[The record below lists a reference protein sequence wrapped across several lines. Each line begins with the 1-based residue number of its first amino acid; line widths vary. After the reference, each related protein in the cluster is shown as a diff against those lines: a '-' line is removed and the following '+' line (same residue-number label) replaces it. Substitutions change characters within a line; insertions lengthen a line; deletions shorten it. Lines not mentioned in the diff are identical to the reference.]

1 MVTFA
6 PAAAEM
12 RLLTPPMQAEVD
24 AIVFDK
30 QPQRKPVLKHETTAP
45 DFVMARSGV
54 MGAEG
59 KDTESHFKGGSME
72 YKRGLTQQALPFDA
86 AYSTAHADEDTRSHF
101 QNGFLSDEAQSGAGG
116 VWLDGSKGAAQH
128 VYPQAHRDM
137 DTFDHFE
144 APGSNGRRWKPPSP
158 PHQPMRPPGPS
169 EGPGRAYAPRSTA
182 SAAWRLAVVASAAPP
197 QPYHPP

>member
-30 QPQRKPVLKHETTAP
+30 QPQRKPMLKHEKTAP

-59 KDTESHFKGGSME
+59 KDTESNFKDLGMTMKDTPDEQFGMSLAFDRVYDSRHEGKATESHFKDLGMTME
-72 YKRGLTQQALPFDA
+72 ATPDEQHGMALPFDRV
-86 AYSTAHADEDTRSHF
+86 YDSKFEDNL
-101 QNGFLSDEAQSGAGG
+101 QE
-116 VWLDGSKGAAQH
+116 
-128 VYPQAHRDM
+128 
-137 DTFDHFE
+137 
-144 APGSNGRRWKPPSP
+144 
-158 PHQPMRPPGPS
+158 
-169 EGPGRAYAPRSTA
+169 
-182 SAAWRLAVVASAAPP
+182 
-197 QPYHPP
+197 